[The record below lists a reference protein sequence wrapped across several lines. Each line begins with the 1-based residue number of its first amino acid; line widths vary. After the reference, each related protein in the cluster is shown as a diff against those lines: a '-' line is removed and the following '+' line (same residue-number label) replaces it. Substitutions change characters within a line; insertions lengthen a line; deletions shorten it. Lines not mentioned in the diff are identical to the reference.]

1 MLVFETL
8 LKVESFYNDIATVRN
23 LERTVTVCMML
34 PVAWTF
40 LYYTRLPDSVILWA
54 MVNLVYL
61 WPVLKNDRGR
71 DSISLFFKFLN

>member
-8 LKVESFYNDIATVRN
+8 LKVENFYNDIATVRN
-23 LERTVTVCMML
+23 FEKTVTACMML
-34 PVAWTF
+34 PMAWTF

-61 WPVLKNDRGR
+61 WPVIKNDKGWNG
-71 DSISLFFKFLN
+71 ISLFCKFLN